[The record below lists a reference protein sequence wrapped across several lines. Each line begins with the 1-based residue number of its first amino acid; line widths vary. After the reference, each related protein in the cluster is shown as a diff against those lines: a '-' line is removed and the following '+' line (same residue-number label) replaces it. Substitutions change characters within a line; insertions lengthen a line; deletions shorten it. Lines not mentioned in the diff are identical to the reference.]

1 MYSSFSNSI
10 KVTAIPLYQGGGMEE
25 DKEYSIWSYNIIIE
39 NHSDTTIKILSRY
52 WKIIDSSG
60 LIHEITG
67 DGVVGENPVIFPGD
81 LFEYTSFANLHTS
94 SGLMVGKYY
103 AENVDTGQSLEIDI
117 PAFSLDNP
125 EEERLLN

>member
-10 KVTAIPLYQGGGMEE
+10 KVMAIPLYQGESVEE
-25 DKEYSIWSYNIIIE
+25 DKEYSVWSYNIIIE

-67 DGVVGENPVIFPGD
+67 NGVVGKNPVIFPGD
-81 LFEYTSFANLHTS
+81 LFEYTSFTNLHTS
-94 SGLMVGKYY
+94 SGVMVGKYY
-103 AENVDTGQSLEIDI
+103 AENVDTGQSMEIDI

-125 EEERLLN
+125 EEERVLN